1 MDTCREG
8 RVARPAVDSVR
19 ALHIDVGNRRMVA
32 NLLKQYCC
40 TICHLAL
47 HGFTED
53 GVEGLVEDVAG
64 LEEGE

>member
-1 MDTCREG
+1 
-8 RVARPAVDSVR
+8 
-19 ALHIDVGNRRMVA
+19 MVA